1 MGYSAIN
8 QITQNTAP
16 RGIFYNCSNHL
27 LQNWWQSFVVFLPP
41 NVERIHFQRLFAE
54 RNADDLSYRQ
64 KDWSSL
70 VGRISFLDFCFSPPQ
85 SLGLKKITSLLKM
98 FWNQL
103 LMIERLLNP
112 DRFST
117 WHLFYDNNSNN
128 ILTFINDNNSSNNN
142 NISFSVSLVRYL
154 ARLFSAKRPRRLI
167 HR

>member
-1 MGYSAIN
+1 
-8 QITQNTAP
+8 
-16 RGIFYNCSNHL
+16 
-27 LQNWWQSFVVFLPP
+27 
-41 NVERIHFQRLFAE
+41 
-54 RNADDLSYRQ
+54 
-64 KDWSSL
+64 
-70 VGRISFLDFCFSPPQ
+70 
-85 SLGLKKITSLLKM
+85 M

-128 ILTFINDNNSSNNN
+128 ILTFINNNNSNNILTFINDNNSSNNN
-142 NISFSVSLVRYL
+142 NISFSGSLVRYL